1 MLNSHEWQIVSEAFE
16 ECISL
21 PEDKWQDQSMV
32 LTGGDERLAT
42 EVLKLLHNSK
52 SAGDWFNDLQQ
63 EMAEGIRDGLTPP
76 NRSPGDTID
85 KFEVVKELGRG
96 GMASVFLARRNDG
109 QFDQKVAIK
118 LLAPDFFEK
127 KFEKRYHAEQQI
139 LAGLNH
145 PNIARLYDGGTTEDG
160 VPYIVMEYVEGI
172 PLDIYCEEH
181 KLTVKKRVE
190 LFMQVIDAVQ
200 YAHQQLVIHRD
211 LKPQNILVTK
221 EGNVKLLDFGIAH
234 ILSATE
240 DEKLQEGHFFGTPH
254 YASPEQ
260 LKGEMPGITSDIYQ
274 LGLIFYKIITGSNA
288 RFIEEP
294 KTMFYTT
301 GNHTITGHYQPLS
314 YHIIEAGFH
323 DKSSDLKAITHK
335 CLQEKPGDRYETAHE
350 LKDDFLAYL
359 QYKPVIARNGNTK
372 YLLNRYLR
380 RNRTAVLFVFLLF
393 STMLTGI
400 FATRHQAKQALR
412 EKEKAEQVAFFIKE
426 IFEASDPDVNK
437 GDTISAL
444 KLLKDSERKIDMISG
459 QPELQG
465 EMYNLTGELY
475 AKLGFW
481 NEAGGLFEKALTL
494 ENSISDDIHD
504 DFLATVY
511 LNIAGNHRNLSN
523 FEKADSFVNLALD
536 IRNSMRAGNPADLAV
551 VLKDKAY
558 ILNQLSEYEKALSA
572 VDEAIA
578 IFEKQNPDDYFEE
591 LSDCYNY
598 KASILRETS
607 QFEEAIDAQEKS
619 LALAY
624 ENFNGEIN
632 TSAAIALN
640 NLAILL
646 NKVGRYQEAIQ
657 RYEESY
663 EMTLTL
669 QGPDHPD
676 IPVRLSNIAGTYYK
690 LKDYEM
696 ADSLNH
702 LAYNKFREL
711 YGDYHNHTV
720 SSLYNIANLYYST
733 ARFQEAEEY
742 YRKVIEAD
750 RKNFGDEHTYLA
762 DDYTQLG
769 KLKIELQDFDKAIV
783 LFQQAEQIYNKK
795 FPEGHQK
802 VSHLLSTKADMYGK
816 MKEVDKCLEYYDRAI
831 AMATKFL
838 GKDHPYIDN
847 YKTYKQEYIDQF
859 KEENLLTANN

>member
-1 MLNSHEWQIVSEAFE
+1 MLDSHEWQIVSEAFD

-21 PEDKWQDQSMV
+21 PEDKWKDKSFA
-32 LTGGDERLAT
+32 LTGGDKRLAT

-52 SAGDWFNDLQQ
+52 SAGNWFDNLQD
-63 EMAEGIRDGLTPP
+63 EVAAGIHDGLKPP
-76 NRSPGDTID
+76 ECVAGDVID
-85 KFEVVKELGRG
+85 KFKVVRELGRG
-96 GMASVFLARRNDG
+96 GMASVYLADRNDG
-109 QFDQKVAIK
+109 QFEQKVAIK

-127 KFEKRYHAEQQI
+127 KFEKRYHLEQQI

-145 PNIARLYDGGTTEDG
+145 PNIARLYDGGTTPDG
-160 VPYIVMEYVEGI
+160 VPYIVMEYVEGL
-172 PLDIYCEEH
+172 PVDTYCEKH
-181 KLTVKKRVE
+181 KLSVKKRVE
-190 LFMQVIDAVQ
+190 LFLQVIDAVH
-200 YAHQQLVIHRD
+200 YAHRQLVIHRD

-234 ILSATE
+234 ILTATE
-240 DEKLQEGHFFGTPH
+240 DEKLQAGHFFGTPH

-260 LKGEMPGITSDIYQ
+260 LKGETPGITSDIFQ
-274 LGLIFYKIITGSNA
+274 LGLIFYNIFTGNNA
-288 RFIEEP
+288 RSTEEP
-294 KTMFYTT
+294 KTMLYTT
-301 GNHTITGHYQPLS
+301 GNHTITSHYQPIS
-314 YHIIEAGFH
+314 NYIIDAGFH
-323 DKSSDLKAITHK
+323 DRSSDLKAITAK
-335 CLQEKPGDRYETAHE
+335 CLQEKPEDRYDTAHA
-350 LKDDFLAYL
+350 LKDDFLAFL
-359 QYKPVIARNGNTK
+359 QFKPVIARNGNAK
-372 YLLNRYLR
+372 YLLRRYLR
-380 RNRTAVLFVFLLF
+380 RNRTAVLLVFLLF
-393 STMLTGI
+393 STMLAGI
-400 FATRHQAKQALR
+400 FATRHQANQALK

-444 KLLKDSERKIDMISG
+444 KLLEGSERKIDQIYG
-459 QPELQG
+459 QPELQA

-481 NEAGGLFEKALTL
+481 DEARGLFQKALML
-494 ENSISDDIHD
+494 EHSISGKAHD
-504 DFLATVY
+504 DFLARVY
-511 LNIAGNHRNLSN
+511 LNIAGNQRNLSH

-536 IRNSMRAGNPADLAV
+536 IRNNMRGGNSADVAV
-551 VLKDKAY
+551 ALKEKAY
-558 ILNQLSEYEKALSA
+558 ILNQLSEYEKALAA
-572 VDEAIA
+572 VDDAIT
-578 IFEKQNPDDYFEE
+578 IFEKQNPEGYYEE

-598 KASILRETS
+598 KASILRETA
-607 QFEEAIDAQEKS
+607 QFEEAIDAQERS

-657 RYEESY
+657 RYQESY

-669 QGPDHPD
+669 QGPNHPD
-676 IPVRLSNIAGTYYK
+676 IPVRLINIAGTYYK

-702 LAYNKFREL
+702 LAYNKFKDL
-711 YGDYHNHTV
+711 YGDFHNHTV

-733 ARFQEAEEY
+733 ARYTEAEEY

-750 RKNFGDEHTYLA
+750 RKIFGEEHTYLA

-769 KLKIELQDFDKAIV
+769 KLKIELQDYEEAIA

-816 MKEVDKCLEYYDRAI
+816 MKRVDKCLEYYDKAI
-831 AMATKFL
+831 EMASKFL
-838 GKDHPYIDN
+838 GRDHPYIED
-847 YKTYKQEYIDQF
+847 YRTYKQEYIEQF
-859 KEENLLTANN
+859 KQEKLLTANN